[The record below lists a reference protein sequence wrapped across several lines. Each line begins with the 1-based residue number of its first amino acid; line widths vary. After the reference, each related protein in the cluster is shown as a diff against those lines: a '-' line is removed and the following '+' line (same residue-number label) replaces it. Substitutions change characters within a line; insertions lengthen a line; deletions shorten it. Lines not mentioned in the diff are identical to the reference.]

1 MASSEALSAAFAEPE
16 ETEGAESIETS
27 LRVLRV
33 TESIESAALTEA
45 TSVEPEVASK
55 APEGELEE
63 APAESVS
70 DEASAAPLAEPTEPP
85 LEEAPVAEPE
95 ALGLTDDGRAV
106 NDPRISPKP
115 VTDTAVSTEQAE
127 LFALPTASPVDVVQ
141 QDAPRASNDPRGAR
155 AAGSV

>member
-1 MASSEALSAAFAEPE
+1 MASKE
-16 ETEGAESIETS
+16 
-27 LRVLRV
+27 
-33 TESIESAALTEA
+33 
-45 TSVEPEVASK
+45 
-55 APEGELEE
+55 PEGELEE
-63 APAESVS
+63 VPTESV
-70 DEASAAPLAEPTEPP
+70 DEASADPLAEPTEPP
-85 LEEAPVAEPE
+85 QEEAPVAEPE
-95 ALGLTDDGRAV
+95 TLGLTDDGRAV